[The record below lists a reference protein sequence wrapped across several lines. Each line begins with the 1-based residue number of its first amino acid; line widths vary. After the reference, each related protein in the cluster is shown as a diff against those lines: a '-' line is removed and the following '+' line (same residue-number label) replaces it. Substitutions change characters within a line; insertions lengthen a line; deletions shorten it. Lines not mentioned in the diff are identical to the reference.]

1 MRLDNVHLCAYMSFM
16 TTLQTTAATARQ
28 AADALEEILDSKFFK
43 ALSEPV
49 RVALLR
55 YLVSNAPADIAAI
68 ARAFPQD
75 RSVISRHLQVMH
87 AAGILRCEKMGRHVF
102 YQIDGEAV
110 LQRLEGLVQIMRQCL
125 PACCPPAK
133 T

>member
-1 MRLDNVHLCAYMSFM
+1 M
-16 TTLQTTAATARQ
+16 TTLPTIAATPRQ
-28 AADALEEILDSKFFK
+28 AAEALGEILDSKFFK

-68 ARAFPQD
+68 AQAFPQD

-110 LQRLEGLVQIMRQCL
+110 LERLKGLVQVMQLCL
-125 PACCPPAK
+125 PTCCPPAK
-133 T
+133 P